1 MKYGSKSRYVILGV
15 VLLLLMAALIYQ
27 LSNVTLAAGA
37 EYAEQAAIKATSTI
51 DVEGTRG
58 RILDR
63 NGVVLAYSKDSY
75 NVEFLRD
82 GDNRTDYDSAIYTEA
97 LMKAIEIIEAGGGTT
112 IDTSYI
118 RQDPDTGELYYEW
131 GVSSKANQVARYRN
145 FCEAM
150 GFTIEYDE
158 NIKDKALW
166 DTSQWPTAEESY
178 KKLRALWFI
187 PEELTF
193 AEANKIISI
202 RQEVNLNNYR
212 AYEPITIA
220 YDVSMDVVAQI
231 KLRADELPGLQ
242 VSQSTTRIYPR
253 GTTAAHILGYLGK
266 PSREQ
271 LKTLKDLGY
280 AADDYIGVSGVESTM
295 ESYLTASTS
304 ERKGS
309 KTVEINKNLST
320 VRELDYESPSDG
332 DDVMLTIDVNVQ
344 TAGEQARAELVEEIA
359 ASEEERLQPG
369 TEIYED

>member
-131 GVSSKANQVARYRN
+131 GVSSRANQVARYRN

-178 KKLRALWFI
+178 NKLRALWFI
-187 PEELTF
+187 PE
-193 AEANKIISI
+193 
-202 RQEVNLNNYR
+202 
-212 AYEPITIA
+212 
-220 YDVSMDVVAQI
+220 
-231 KLRADELPGLQ
+231 
-242 VSQSTTRIYPR
+242 
-253 GTTAAHILGYLGK
+253 
-266 PSREQ
+266 
-271 LKTLKDLGY
+271 
-280 AADDYIGVSGVESTM
+280 
-295 ESYLTASTS
+295 
-304 ERKGS
+304 
-309 KTVEINKNLST
+309 
-320 VRELDYESPSDG
+320 
-332 DDVMLTIDVNVQ
+332 
-344 TAGEQARAELVEEIA
+344 
-359 ASEEERLQPG
+359 
-369 TEIYED
+369 

>member
-1 MKYGSKSRYVILGV
+1 M
-15 VLLLLMAALIYQ
+15 
-27 LSNVTLAAGA
+27 
-37 EYAEQAAIKATSTI
+37 
-51 DVEGTRG
+51 
-58 RILDR
+58 
-63 NGVVLAYSKDSY
+63 
-75 NVEFLRD
+75 
-82 GDNRTDYDSAIYTEA
+82 
-97 LMKAIEIIEAGGGTT
+97 
-112 IDTSYI
+112 
-118 RQDPDTGELYYEW
+118 YYEW

-266 PSREQ
+266 LPRS
-271 LKTLKDLGY
+271 
-280 AADDYIGVSGVESTM
+280 
-295 ESYLTASTS
+295 
-304 ERKGS
+304 
-309 KTVEINKNLST
+309 N
-320 VRELDYESPSDG
+320 
-332 DDVMLTIDVNVQ
+332 
-344 TAGEQARAELVEEIA
+344 
-359 ASEEERLQPG
+359 
-369 TEIYED
+369 

>member
-1 MKYGSKSRYVILGV
+1 MKYGSRSRYVILGV

-118 RQDPDTGELYYEW
+118 RQDPDTGELYYDW

-166 DTSQWPTAEESY
+166 DTSEWPTAEESY

-212 AYEPITIA
+212 AYEPITIFILA
-220 YDVSMDVVAQI
+220 
-231 KLRADELPGLQ
+231 PGAFFVL
-242 VSQSTTRIYPR
+242 
-253 GTTAAHILGYLGK
+253 A
-266 PSREQ
+266 
-271 LKTLKDLGY
+271 
-280 AADDYIGVSGVESTM
+280 M
-295 ESYLTASTS
+295 LTALQNKLKMPCATN
-304 ERKGS
+304 GS
-309 KTVEINKNLST
+309 VKKKTKLGCS
-320 VRELDYESPSDG
+320 G
-332 DDVMLTIDVNVQ
+332 DCLHC
-344 TAGEQARAELVEEIA
+344 AGHMENQAEQE
-359 ASEEERLQPG
+359 G
-369 TEIYED
+369 K